1 MKILLCVEGQDGSV
15 DPLALELVAA
25 ARKIAAP
32 DDEVVALVAED
43 LPAGEV
49 LGEADRV
56 LVAKPAS
63 GDMASAAGYA
73 EVLFQAVRQE
83 QPEAILIAYTS
94 LGLDLAPDLAAR
106 TGYALVSYVTD
117 LDRQEGSI
125 LAESQIYGGKLLA
138 DTETPLPSI
147 FMINPGRFPGVPAS
161 PLSAERMVG
170 LAVDGGGAA
179 VRLLGRDLPEG
190 VVNLAEAERIVCV
203 GRGIGDEDNIELAQE
218 LASLLDAEVAGSRPV
233 VDSGWLPKA
242 RQVGKSGQTVKPKL
256 YIALGVS
263 GAPEH
268 LEGMA
273 GSELI
278 IAVNSDPEAPIFE
291 VAHYGSTC
299 DLFDLLPLLSE
310 GLRSVRAK

>member
-1 MKILLCVEGQDGSV
+1 MKILLCVEARDGMV
-15 DPLALELVAA
+15 DPLALELIGA
-25 ARKIAAP
+25 ARQIASP
-32 DDEVVALVAED
+32 GDEVVALVPD
-43 LPAGEV
+43 GLPAGEV
-49 LGEADRV
+49 LGGADRV
-56 LVAKPAS
+56 LLAKPAE
-63 GDMASAAGYA
+63 GDLANATVYA
-73 EVLFQAVRQE
+73 EVLGQAVRQE
-83 QPEAILIAYTS
+83 EPEAILIAYTS

-106 TGYALVSYVTD
+106 TGYPLVSYVTK
-117 LDRQEGSI
+117 LERREGSI

-138 DTETPLPSI
+138 DSETPLPAI
-147 FMINPGRFPGVPAS
+147 FMINPGRFPEVPAG
-161 PLSAERMVG
+161 PLAAERIAAFAAEGKGAG
-170 LAVDGGGAA
+170 L
-179 VRLLGRDLPEG
+179 RLLGKDLPQGE
-190 VVNLAEAERIVCV
+190 VNLAEAERIVCV

-233 VDSGWLPKA
+233 VDSGWLPKV

-273 GSELI
+273 SSELI

-291 VAHYGSTC
+291 IAHYGATC

-310 GLRSVRAK
+310 GLRSSKA